1 MLLTDLQGGANLTQR
16 QSIKVG
22 AACFA
27 VGAGPTL
34 SHGSAAPPKA
44 MPAVVVL
51 DDCDPHYDKGRS
63 HDDGI
68 RLLAS
73 DGNEIA
79 RIGGL
84 NNCQSIAMN
93 HGIALDAERDR
104 IYARELV
111 ERTIQT
117 MSRFGS
123 SAKILFES
131 IARAKSC

>member
-1 MLLTDLQGGANLTQR
+1 
-16 QSIKVG
+16 
-22 AACFA
+22 
-27 VGAGPTL
+27 
-34 SHGSAAPPKA
+34 

-51 DDCDPHYDKGRS
+51 DDCDPHYDKGKS

-68 RLLAS
+68 RLLAT
-73 DGNEIA
+73 DGKEIA

-93 HGIALDAERDR
+93 HGIALDADRDR

-111 ERTIQT
+111 EHTIQT

-131 IARAKSC
+131 IATSNSC